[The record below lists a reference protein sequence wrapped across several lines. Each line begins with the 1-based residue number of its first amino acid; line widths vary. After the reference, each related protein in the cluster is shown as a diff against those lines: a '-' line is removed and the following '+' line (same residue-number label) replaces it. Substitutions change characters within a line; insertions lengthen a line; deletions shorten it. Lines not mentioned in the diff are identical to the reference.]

1 MLSRPK
7 TILNTVEMADMI
19 VLGIYR
25 EKMFSPGR
33 VGDDAEILETTVEE
47 LASRGHSVRTL
58 SAETL
63 DGQRLEADCV
73 LSMAKSKGTLARLEE
88 WQERGARVINGIPS
102 VRNCLR
108 SRLFRLLPEAGLPV
122 PEGTILPVDQALD
135 VCSFRGS
142 TRYWLKR
149 GDVHSVNPGDV
160 VKVSTYEETVHALDH
175 FRRSG
180 IEQVLVQEHVDGESI
195 KFYAIAA
202 SRFFRAFCFSR
213 NREDVTDRMGRLRSL
228 ADRAGDAAGLEI
240 FGGDAIVTPDG
251 QVFLIDLNDW
261 PSFASCRDSAA
272 QHIAAY
278 VADSLE

>member
-1 MLSRPK
+1 M
-7 TILNTVEMADMI
+7 T

-25 EKMFSPGR
+25 EKIFSPGR
-33 VGDDAEILETTVEE
+33 VDDDAKILEMTVAE
-47 LASRGHSVRTL
+47 LASRGHQVRTL
-58 SAETL
+58 SAEAL
-63 DGQRLEADCV
+63 DGQGIEADCV
-73 LSMAKSKGTLARLEE
+73 LSMAKSKRTIARLEG
-88 WQERGARVINGIPS
+88 WQEGGRRVINGIPS

-108 SRLFRLLPEAGLPV
+108 ATLFRLLPEAGLPV
-122 PEGTILPVDQALD
+122 PEGTVLPVDKISS

-142 TRYWLKR
+142 RPYWLKR
-149 GDVHSVNPGDV
+149 GDVHSLNPGDV
-160 VKVSTYEETVHALDH
+160 VKVSNHEEAMHALDH

-180 IEQVLVQEHVDGESI
+180 IEQVLVQEHVAGESV

-202 SRFFRAFCFSR
+202 SRFFRAFSFSR
-213 NREDVTDRMGRLRSL
+213 NREEITDRMGRLRTL
-228 ADRAGDAAGLEI
+228 ADHAGCVVGLEV

-278 VADSLE
+278 VADSVE

>member
-1 MLSRPK
+1 M
-7 TILNTVEMADMI
+7 M

-25 EKMFSPGR
+25 EKIFSPGR
-33 VGDDAEILETTVEE
+33 VDDDARILEMTVAEM
-47 LASRGHSVRTL
+47 ASRGHSVRTL

-63 DGQRLEADCV
+63 DGQRIEADCV
-73 LSMAKSKGTLARLEE
+73 LSMAKSKKTLASLEE
-88 WQERGARVINGIPS
+88 WQEGGIRVINGVPS

-108 SRLFRLLPEAGLPV
+108 ATLFRLLPEAGLPV
-122 PEGTILPVDQALD
+122 PEGTILPVDKMPG

-160 VKVSTYEETVHALDH
+160 VKVSNYEETMHALDH
-175 FRRSG
+175 FSRNG
-180 IEQVLVQEHVDGESI
+180 IEQVLVQEHVDGESV

-213 NREDVTDRMGRLRSL
+213 NREEITDRMGRLRTL
-228 ADRAGDAAGLEI
+228 ADHAGYAAGLEV

-272 QHIAAY
+272 QQIAAY
-278 VADSLE
+278 VADSVE

>member
-1 MLSRPK
+1 
-7 TILNTVEMADMI
+7 MI

-25 EKMFSPGR
+25 EKTFSPGR
-33 VGDDAEILETTVEE
+33 VDDDARIMDMTVAD
-47 LASRGHSVRTL
+47 LAFRGHSVRTL
-58 SAETL
+58 RFDAL
-63 DGQRLEADCV
+63 DGQGAQADCV
-73 LSMAKSKGTLARLEE
+73 LSMAESKKTLARLEE
-88 WQERGARVINGIPS
+88 WQEGGTRVINGVPS

-108 SRLFRLLPEAGLPV
+108 ATLFRLLPEAGLPV
-122 PEGTILPVDQALD
+122 PEGVVLPVDKVHT

-142 TRYWLKR
+142 TQYWLKR

-160 VKVSTYEETVHALDH
+160 VKVSNYEETMHALDH

-180 IEQVLVQEHVDGESI
+180 IEQVLVQEHVDGESV

-202 SRFFRAFCFSR
+202 SRYFKAFCFSR
-213 NREDVTDRMGRLRSL
+213 NREEITDRMGRLRTL
-228 ADRAGDAAGLEI
+228 ADHAGYAAGLEI
-240 FGGDAIVTPDG
+240 FGGDAIATPDG

>member
-1 MLSRPK
+1 
-7 TILNTVEMADMI
+7 MI
-19 VLGIYR
+19 VLGVYR
-25 EKMFSPGR
+25 EKPFSPGR
-33 VGDDAEILETTVEE
+33 VDDDARILDMTVAG

-58 SAETL
+58 HGETL
-63 DGQRLEADCV
+63 DGQGVKADCV
-73 LSMAKSKGTLARLEE
+73 LSMAESRKTLARLDEL
-88 WQERGARVINGIPS
+88 QESGTRVINGAPS

-108 SRLFRLLPEAGLPV
+108 ATLFRLLPEAGLPV
-122 PEGTILPVDQALD
+122 PEGTVLPVDQAQS

-142 TRYWLKR
+142 TQYWLKR

-160 VKVSTYEETVHALDH
+160 VKVASYDETMHALDH

-180 IEQVLVQEHVDGESI
+180 IEQVLVQEHVDGESV
-195 KFYAIAA
+195 KFYAIAG

-213 NREDVTDRMGRLRSL
+213 NREEITDRMGRLRTL
-228 ADRAGDAAGLEI
+228 ADCAGYAAGLEI

-272 QHIAAY
+272 RHIAAY
-278 VADSLE
+278 VADCLE

>member
-1 MLSRPK
+1 
-7 TILNTVEMADMI
+7 MADMM
-19 VLGIYR
+19 VLGICR
-25 EKMFSPGR
+25 EKIFSPGR
-33 VGDDAEILETTVEE
+33 VDDDARILEMTVAG
-47 LASRGHSVRTL
+47 LASRGHSVRTF

-63 DGQRLEADCV
+63 DGQRIEADCV
-73 LSMAKSKGTLARLEE
+73 LSMAKSKKTLARLEE
-88 WQERGARVINGIPS
+88 WQEGGRRVINGVPS

-108 SRLFRLLPEAGLPV
+108 AALFRLLPEAGLPV
-122 PEGTILPVDQALD
+122 PEGTVLPVDQVCS

-142 TRYWLKR
+142 TQYWLKR

-160 VKVSTYEETVHALDH
+160 VKVSTLEETMYALDH

-180 IEQVLVQEHVDGESI
+180 IEQVLVQEHVDGESV
-195 KFYAIAA
+195 KFYAIAG
-202 SRFFRAFCFSR
+202 SRFFKAFCFSR
-213 NREDVTDRMGRLRSL
+213 NREEITGRMRRLRTL
-228 ADRAGDAAGLEI
+228 ADHAGYAAGLEI

-278 VADSLE
+278 IADSLE